1 MAHPAGSEL
10 VQGDEQVV
18 AEPLELVVGQPALGP
33 QQGSQRA
40 AVEVLPAAILEIQH
54 GPIAEQ
60 PRFAECADDDAA
72 ADDVEDMRLGPQCR
86 GLVLVECDLQD
97 ACLVHVAVVGVRH
110 PLDEQGPG
118 GRARPEHASDLPVA
132 VEGLPRGR
140 DERVLARH
148 RLWLCVLLV
157 GAVQTAQERL
167 GRVET
172 LTGVAAGGGEH
183 QRVERVGDRVVDPV
197 RVQAA
202 VGGEPVDQRA
212 APGRRRLPGKDEV
225 RDRPE
230 PEDVKVDRV
239 GIGRV
244 DLRRQVDAGHVPD
257 VVTAERRHAQR
268 RADRL
273 LEVPRGGLPV
283 DHPQYGIRSVLASG
297 HVDRTGREPP
307 VVERAAMGV
316 SDGFGQLADQV
327 QPDLVGEPLAVHGE
341 VGVEPEVRG
350 VVMEQDRR
358 AAVVVPD
365 LHRLCD
371 PAVRDALQDLVLAA
385 GRPLDGTSPL
395 LARLLLGEVD
405 PHPTRLVDDVTP
417 LGGPVLPRGAGVEQF
432 CRQRPVVAEAQ
443 VGDRR
448 SDPHGRQEAG
458 QHAGEVGSDA
468 LVLAAGRPGEQVT
481 PDPRHSFGSLVA
493 AVDTRHLHLVEA
505 CAQAGIGEEDRWL
518 DPGNPQLG
526 HLELARCPL
535 QPGLEV
541 LRLRVREMQGVAQ
554 GPDAARLWFSEP
566 PRVVVV
572 DHAPGVRLELQ
583 EVQPSR
589 RRDQEIALVDPAG
602 RGGERERGPGAERLG
617 GGHEPLDV
625 VKAVLLPG
633 VL

>member
-1 MAHPAGSEL
+1 M
-10 VQGDEQVV
+10 
-18 AEPLELVVGQPALGP
+18 
-33 QQGSQRA
+33 
-40 AVEVLPAAILEIQH
+40 
-54 GPIAEQ
+54 
-60 PRFAECADDDAA
+60 
-72 ADDVEDMRLGPQCR
+72 
-86 GLVLVECDLQD
+86 
-97 ACLVHVAVVGVRH
+97 
-110 PLDEQGPG
+110 
-118 GRARPEHASDLPVA
+118 
-132 VEGLPRGR
+132 
-140 DERVLARH
+140 
-148 RLWLCVLLV
+148 
-157 GAVQTAQERL
+157 
-167 GRVET
+167 
-172 LTGVAAGGGEH
+172 
-183 QRVERVGDRVVDPV
+183 
-197 RVQAA
+197 
-202 VGGEPVDQRA
+202 
-212 APGRRRLPGKDEV
+212 
-225 RDRPE
+225 
-230 PEDVKVDRV
+230 
-239 GIGRV
+239 
-244 DLRRQVDAGHVPD
+244 
-257 VVTAERRHAQR
+257 
-268 RADRL
+268 
-273 LEVPRGGLPV
+273 
-283 DHPQYGIRSVLASG
+283 
-297 HVDRTGREPP
+297 
-307 VVERAAMGV
+307 
-316 SDGFGQLADQV
+316 
-327 QPDLVGEPLAVHGE
+327 
-341 VGVEPEVRG
+341 
-350 VVMEQDRR
+350 
-358 AAVVVPD
+358 
-365 LHRLCD
+365 
-371 PAVRDALQDLVLAA
+371 
-385 GRPLDGTSPL
+385 
-395 LARLLLGEVD
+395 LGEVD

-572 DHAPGVRLELQ
+572 DHPPGVRLELQ

-633 VL
+633 VLRRTLLVPALRRRTRHRRARHHLILSLRTRAVADRRVGLNRSLQCSSSRRAAFPHESPNPRRGRYRSARGRVVDADHPCHERLPCLRVRVHEPGSSTSPRRRQVSEFRQPD